1 MLFQSMVI
9 IMNDI
14 LISEIRGTL
23 DENDIR
29 GRLCIVDYSGN
40 VKYSIGD
47 ITRYQYYRSSAKP
60 IQALPILY
68 YGIKEKY
75 GFTDKEYAVFCA
87 SHSGE
92 DFHTETITSALS
104 KVGFTDEDMI
114 LPPTYPG
121 HAPTAHRLIAE
132 GKPERKIYYNCSGKH
147 SALLS
152 FCRYLGCD
160 PKEYWKP
167 ESPIQQDIKKFISTV
182 SEYPVDDIV
191 VGADGCGV
199 PVFAVPLYNIAL
211 SYLNLACPERLK
223 DEKLAECIRRGTS
236 YMNDYPEMISG
247 TGGICTILLGDRN
260 IVAKGG
266 AEALYCIGL
275 RDEKLGIAF
284 KIESGAYKYIPYVV
298 ISILEQ
304 LGYKNKALIEQLKSQ
319 FPADYINPVG
329 VKAYTRVSRFTL
341 E

>member
-1 MLFQSMVI
+1 M
-9 IMNDI
+9 MNDI
-14 LISEIRGTL
+14 LVSEIRGSL

-29 GRLCIVDYSGN
+29 GRLCIVDYNGN
-40 VKYSIGD
+40 VMHSIGD
-47 ITRYQYYRSSAKP
+47 ITRFQYYRSSAKP

-87 SHSGE
+87 SHDGE
-92 DFHTETITSALS
+92 SFHTETITSALS
-104 KVGFTDEDMI
+104 KIGFTDEDMI
-114 LPPTYPG
+114 LPPAYPS
-121 HAPTAHRLIAE
+121 HQPTAYKLIAE
-132 GKPERKIYYNCSGKH
+132 GKPMRKIYYNCSGKH
-147 SALLS
+147 SALLA

-160 PKEYWKP
+160 PKDYWRP
-167 ESPIQQDIKKFISTV
+167 ESPIQQDIKKFIGTM
-182 SEYPVDDIV
+182 SEFPSEDII

-199 PVFAVPLYNIAL
+199 PVFAVPLYNVAL

-223 DEKLAECIRRGTS
+223 DDKLSECVRRGTS
-236 YMNDYPEMISG
+236 YMNDYPEMIAG
-247 TGGICTILLGDRN
+247 TGGICTMLLGDRN
-260 IVAKGG
+260 IIAKGG

-275 RDEKLGIAF
+275 RDERIGIAF
-284 KIESGAYKYIPYVV
+284 KLESGTYHYIPYVV

-304 LGYKNKALIEQLKSQ
+304 LGYKNKALIDELKQQ

-341 E
+341 D